1 MRLMTQQNYHRQ
13 LSIHEL
19 FLCPLF
25 PITIST
31 EVKLRTKS
39 ILSNFWSTNIHNL
52 ETGWKGKCH
61 LLSWWLVTRQ
71 QIDFLQIST
80 YSEGIC
86 CCFGVSKWIAIK
98 IWHFHN
104 KFAWLQSSDKFATR
118 LSSAKVTIYLQVEN
132 YDGGCSASV
141 KHAHLSTSHEK
152 WRQPVAFGW
161 LQ

>member
-1 MRLMTQQNYHRQ
+1 MRLMTQQDYHRQ
-13 LSIHEL
+13 LSVHEL

-25 PITIST
+25 PIST
-31 EVKLRTKS
+31 DVKLRTKS

-61 LLSWWLVTRQ
+61 LISWWLATRQ

-98 IWHFHN
+98 FWHFHN